1 MYIQIIDL
9 HLNITFSF
17 KDLFR
22 EYNNTL
28 FFLVGH
34 DTQIE
39 SDEMFIGT
47 ILLKN
52 YNIVFDPKSKQLY
65 LMKYLNANKKENN
78 KKSIYIAVFVTLFKS
93 GIIFCFIC
101 LRYGKKLY
109 QSEK

>member
-39 SDEMFIGT
+39 SD
-47 ILLKN
+47 
-52 YNIVFDPKSKQLY
+52 
-65 LMKYLNANKKENN
+65 
-78 KKSIYIAVFVTLFKS
+78 
-93 GIIFCFIC
+93 
-101 LRYGKKLY
+101 
-109 QSEK
+109 